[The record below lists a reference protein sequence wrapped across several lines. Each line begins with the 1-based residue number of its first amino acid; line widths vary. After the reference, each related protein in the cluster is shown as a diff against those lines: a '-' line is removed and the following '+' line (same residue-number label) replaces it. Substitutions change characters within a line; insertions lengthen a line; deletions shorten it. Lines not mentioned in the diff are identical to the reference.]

1 MNKNIGSLNY
11 QKSVCDREYNEQL
24 VKVSLLA
31 FAKNNQG
38 QTIAEDAQD
47 ADPDEE
53 DTLDP
58 ELSGLEDGVV
68 DGKVLVAG
76 VLLAL
81 LVLNLILQ
89 TRI

>member
-1 MNKNIGSLNY
+1 MK
-11 QKSVCDREYNEQL
+11 VC
-24 VKVSLLA
+24 LLA
-31 FAKNNQG
+31 FPKNNQG
-38 QTIAEDAQD
+38 QTVAEDAQD
-47 ADPDEE
+47 ANPDEE

-68 DGKVLVAG
+68 DGEVLVAG

-81 LVLNLILQ
+81 LVLDLVFQ